1 MHIDQQR
8 LSQAHALVVGCGALG
23 NEVLKGLTLMGVGRL
38 TVVDF
43 DNVEATNL
51 SRSVLFR
58 RTDVGRRKVD
68 VVAERLWELN
78 PDLLLDTICG
88 DVAHDVG
95 LGRFAEADVIIG
107 CVDSRWARYMINR
120 HCMRMQRPWVDGGIS
135 QWEGTVRVLMPG
147 RNCYACSLDAE
158 AMNQLRRRLPCSGT
172 IRRMEEQ
179 GHAPTTAVAASIIG
193 AMQVQE
199 AVKLIAGLDN
209 AVMTGRMFCYEG
221 EGNTSRMVTFS
232 AYDPDCPEHEAWQ
245 PVEPLRLV
253 STQPALTGQTTIA
266 ALLTMGFSTLT
277 LRDDCFVDYIY
288 DKESGKRYE
297 MMCAGRKVAERME
310 KNDELRGRLLG
321 DFYQN
326 EYRTIDAAFPYKNLT
341 LHDLGIPSHD
351 VLQLDER
358 YILIQ

>member
-23 NEVLKGLTLMGVGRL
+23 SEVLKGLTLMGVGQL

-43 DNVEATNL
+43 DTVEATNL
-51 SRSVLFR
+51 SRSVLLR
-58 RTDVGRRKVD
+58 RSDVGRRKVD
-68 VVAERLWELN
+68 VVAERLRELN
-78 PDLLLDTICG
+78 PDLHVDTIFG

-95 LGRFAEADVIIG
+95 LGVFADADVVLG

-120 HCMRMQRPWVDGGIS
+120 HCMRMQRPWIDGGIS
-135 QWEGTVRVLMPG
+135 QWEGTARVFMPG

-158 AMNQLRRRLPCSGT
+158 TMQQLRRRMPCSGT
-172 IRRMEEQ
+172 IRRMEQQ

-199 AVKLIAGLDN
+199 AVKLIAGCDD
-209 AVMTGRMFCYEG
+209 ATMTGRMFCYEG
-221 EGNTSRMVTFS
+221 EGNTSRMVTFT
-232 AYDPDCPEHEAWQ
+232 AYDPDCPEHEPWQ
-245 PVEPLRLV
+245 PAEPSNSAV
-253 STQPALTGQTTIA
+253 TEQITVGE
-266 ALLTMGFSTLT
+266 LLNMGFSTLT

-288 DKESGKRYE
+288 DRESGKRYT
-297 MMCAGRKVAERME
+297 MMCPGRVVADRMGE
-310 KNDELRGRLLG
+310 SGELRGRLLG

-326 EYRTIDAAFPYKNLT
+326 EYRTIDAAFPYQNLT
-341 LHDLGIPSHD
+341 LHNLGIPPHD

-358 YILIQ
+358 YILMQ

>member
-8 LSQAHALVVGCGALG
+8 LSQAHVLVVGCGALG
-23 NEVLKGLTLMGVGRL
+23 SEVLKGLTLMGVGRI

-43 DNVEATNL
+43 DTVEATNL
-51 SRSVLFR
+51 SRSVLLR
-58 RTDVGRRKVD
+58 RSDVGRRKVD
-68 VVAERLWELN
+68 VVAERLGELN
-78 PDLLLDTICG
+78 PELVVDTICG

-95 LGRFAEADVIIG
+95 LGWFADADVVLG

-135 QWEGTVRVLMPG
+135 QWEGTARVFVPG
-147 RNCYACSLDAE
+147 MNCYACSLDAE
-158 AMNQLRRRLPCSGT
+158 TMSQLRRRMPCSGT

-199 AVKLIAGLDN
+199 AVKLIAGRDD
-209 AVMTGRMFCYEG
+209 AAMTGRMFCYEG
-221 EGNTSRMVTFS
+221 EGNTSRMVSFS
-232 AYDPDCPEHEAWQ
+232 AYDDDCMEHEAWQ
-245 PVEPLRLV
+245 P
-253 STQPALTGQTTIA
+253 LTPSDSAVTTGTPIDG
-266 ALLTMGFSTLT
+266 LLGMGFSTLT

-288 DKESGKRYE
+288 DRESGRRYE
-297 MMCAGRKVAERME
+297 MMCAGRKVVEKME
-310 KNDELRGRLLG
+310 ANDELRGRLLG

-326 EYRTIDAAFPYKNLT
+326 EYRTIDAAFPYRNLT
-341 LHDLGIPSHD
+341 LHDLGIPPHD